1 MRFKQVGRRSNT
13 ILRWVGG
20 LAGVVILLNLLTFL
34 LAEGLW
40 FQALNYTQVFMTR
53 LLTQGM
59 IGLVVFAISLSVLWL
74 NLRIAQRQAW
84 VKPKSERV
92 GVTNSGVT
100 NAGITNPGGMARLAL
115 PGNMGLVWLL
125 PLVLLCSFVIAASLT
140 YYGQIAV
147 SHWRPQLSLR
157 TANLSVPLKFDHQ
170 VVWELL
176 RGWQAQPWQLVVVAG
191 IMVALLI
198 FPRVVLR
205 AIVVL
210 VSLGFALVLSEH
222 WDKLLLALHRVPFNQ
237 TDPLFQ
243 KHIGFYIFTLP
254 VWELLGFWLAGLAV
268 LTFLSVCLVYL
279 LSADSFNQG
288 YFPGFSIP
296 QFRHLCSLGGWLM
309 LVVAFSYWLSRYL
322 LLYSPKGAT
331 YGPGYTSVMVE
342 LPAYTTLSLI
352 ALPIALWLLAQGIGL
367 GGRIVEQPRSGIPS
381 STPGRIPGSFARY
394 ADGYEDAVASSR
406 WPHQWQE
413 PSAVYDKP
421 SDLPRFRTS
430 ASASSKRRYLR
441 PRLRISYPPSLRR
454 VLLVVGFYLAMVLLL
469 SGVLPVLTQQLVVQ
483 PNELQLEQRYIKR
496 TLALTRQG
504 FKLDQMEVQTF
515 DPSNNLSLEILEN
528 NSSTVDNIRLWDK
541 RPLLETNRQLQRI
554 RLYYEFPDADYDRYE
569 LPTDDGR
576 TIQQQVLIAAR
587 ELDYNA
593 VPTAAQ
599 TWVNQHLIYTHGYG
613 FTLSAVNSVGEG
625 GLPDYLIRGIEST
638 GSDPRVRNSIPIGK
652 PRIYYGELSNTY
664 VMTQTSVLE
673 LDYPSGSDNV
683 YNTYTGRGG
692 ISIGNFGQRLLYAK
706 HLKDW
711 RMMFTDNFTP
721 QSRLL
726 FRRNISERV
735 KAIAPFLRYDSDP
748 YLVVVDAGGKQW
760 QHNYYPQA
768 GTDESYLYWIIDAYT
783 TSDRYPYSDPL
794 GNNFNYIR
802 NSVKVVIDAYHGS
815 VNFYIADLQD
825 PIIQAWSQTF
835 PGMFQPLDA
844 MPISLQRHIRYP
856 QDFYQ
861 VQSNQLMTYHMTDPI
876 VFYNR
881 EDQWRAPNEI
891 YGSEQQ
897 LVEPYYLI
905 MKLPIGSGEEFILL
919 RPFTPAQRNN
929 LIAWLAARSDRDQYG
944 KILLYVFPKQEL
956 VFGPEQ
962 IEARINQDPVISQRI
977 SLWNRQGSQAV
988 QGNLLV
994 VPIERSL
1001 LYVEPLYLVAEQ
1013 TQLPTLVR
1021 VIVAYGSRIAMAE
1034 TLDGALDAIF
1044 TAPPTTETP
1053 ILRTTDEIL
1062 PVP

>member
-1 MRFKQVGRRSNT
+1 MRFKQVGHQSRT

-20 LAGVVILLNLLTFL
+20 LIGVAILFDLLTFL
-34 LAEGLW
+34 LAEGFW
-40 FQALNYTQVFMTR
+40 FQAVNYTQVFVTR

-59 IGLVVFAISLSVLWL
+59 IGLVVFAVSLGVLWL
-74 NLRIAQRQAW
+74 NLTIAQRQAW
-84 VKPKSERV
+84 TKPKVSSASVPNFEV
-92 GVTNSGVT
+92 SAEAT
-100 NAGITNPGGMARLAL
+100 RLAL
-115 PGNMGLVWLL
+115 PGNMGLGRLL

-157 TANLSVPLKFDHQ
+157 TANLPVPLKFDHQ
-170 VVWELL
+170 VVGELL
-176 RGWQAQPWQLVVVAG
+176 RGWQAQPWQLILIVG

-198 FPRVVLR
+198 FPQVLLR
-205 AIVVL
+205 TIAVL
-210 VSLGFALVLSEH
+210 VSLGFVLVLSEH
-222 WDKLLLALHRVPFNQ
+222 WDKLLLALHRVSFNQ

-254 VWELLGFWLAGLAV
+254 IWELLGFWLAGLTV
-268 LTFLSVCLVYL
+268 LTFLSVSLVYL

-309 LVVAFSYWLSRYL
+309 LVIAFSYWLSRYL

-331 YGPGYTSVMVE
+331 YGPGYTSVMIE
-342 LPAYTTLSLI
+342 LPAYTALSLL

-367 GGRIVEQPRSGIPS
+367 GGRTIEQPRNSISG
-381 STPGRIPGSFARY
+381 STATSY
-394 ADGYEDAVASSR
+394 ADGYNDAVAQSR
-406 WPHQWQE
+406 LPQQWQSTATYSK
-413 PSAVYDKP
+413 SANSP
-421 SDLPRFRTS
+421 PFHAP
-430 ASASSKRRYLR
+430 ASVSSKRRYLR
-441 PRLRISYPPSLRR
+441 SRLRISYPPSLRR
-454 VLLVVGFYLAMVLLL
+454 VLLVVGFYLLMVLLL
-469 SGVLPVLTQQLVVQ
+469 SGVLPILTQQFVVQ
-483 PNELQLEQRYIKR
+483 PNELQLEQPYIKR

-504 FKLDQMEVQTF
+504 FKLDQTEVQTF
-515 DPSNNLSLEILEN
+515 DPDNNLTLESLQN

-625 GLPDYLIRGIEST
+625 GLPDYLVRGIESAV
-638 GSDPRVRNSIPIGK
+638 SDPRVRNSIPIGK

-664 VMTQTSVLE
+664 VMTQTTVLE

-683 YNTYTGRGG
+683 YNTYEGRGG
-692 ISIGNFGQRLLYAK
+692 VSIGNFAQRLLYAK

-711 RMMFTDNFTP
+711 RMLFTDNFTP
-721 QSRLL
+721 ATRLL

-748 YLVVVDAGGKQW
+748 YLVVVDTDTKQW
-760 QHNYYPQA
+760 QHNYRPQQ

-783 TSDRYPYSDPL
+783 TSNRYPYSDPL
-794 GNNFNYIR
+794 GNDFNYIR

-835 PGMFQPLDA
+835 PSMFQPLDA
-844 MPISLQRHIRYP
+844 MPVGLQRHIRYP

-861 VQSNQLMTYHMTDPI
+861 VQSNQFMTYHMTDPV

-897 LVEPYYLI
+897 IVEPYYLI
-905 MKLPIGSGEEFILL
+905 MKLPIGSDEEFILL

-929 LIAWLAARSDRDQYG
+929 LIAWLAARSDWEQYG

-962 IEARINQDPVISQRI
+962 IEARINQDPVISERI
-977 SLWNRQGSQAV
+977 SLWNRQGSKAV

-994 VPIERSL
+994 IPIERSL

-1034 TLDGALDAIF
+1034 TLEGALDAIF

-1053 ILRTTDEIL
+1053 ILRTTDEVL